1 MTKKYWLVL
10 ILFFITACAPWAK
23 VGGDYREESQNYSVT
38 LPEGWMKSNTVDGL
52 LVTRDGVLLQT
63 IRVERFKIDQ
73 DLKHTRKKY
82 SQNMPPQEMADV
94 TIDNIKS
101 DPLITNFKLLES
113 SPATL
118 SGIPGSK
125 IVYEFKTKEGQLRF
139 KCIHY
144 GIMSGEWIYGIRYV
158 AAARHYFDKDVQTF
172 ETVSQSFRLLKP

>member
-1 MTKKYWLVL
+1 MKKCWLVL
-10 ILFFITACAPWAK
+10 ILLVLTACAPWVK
-23 VGGDYREESQNYSVT
+23 VGGDYRAEPENYSVT
-38 LPEGWMKSNTVDGL
+38 LPEGWMKSNTVTGL

-63 IRVERFKIDQ
+63 IRVGRFNVDQ
-73 DLKHTRKKY
+73 ELKNTRKKY
-82 SQNMPPQEMADV
+82 SRNMLPQEMADV
-94 TIDNIKS
+94 AIDNIKS

-144 GIMSGEWIYGIRYV
+144 EIMSGEWIYGIWYR

-172 ETVSQSFRLLKP
+172 ETVSQSFRLLRP